1 MLLSASLASTSAAL
15 FASRLVRLLALRAH
29 PFVAD
34 GEGEGRRLA
43 RGHHGVDLLQR
54 NLHQLALVVRRRV
67 VRLQGQHLGP
77 LLGHKLREPLIEKRQ
92 LFLSENEKSREALG
106 LPGRRTR

>member
-1 MLLSASLASTSAAL
+1 
-15 FASRLVRLLALRAH
+15 
-29 PFVAD
+29 
-34 GEGEGRRLA
+34 
-43 RGHHGVDLLQR
+43 
-54 NLHQLALVVRRRV
+54 LVVRRRV